1 MVKGKTV
8 LIRKKKTVLQLQLCE
23 WGHFAS
29 ECWHAK
35 GKQTSEQKTNV
46 ARDDDS
52 DEDPVLLGV
61 IDFPIQKFG
70 ILILVATTI

>member
-35 GKQTSEQKTNV
+35 GK
-46 ARDDDS
+46 
-52 DEDPVLLGV
+52 
-61 IDFPIQKFG
+61 
-70 ILILVATTI
+70 